1 MLYHTD
7 PAGAMTSAM
16 LAAFTDAL
24 PFPWL
29 VFDEHG
35 MIIFASS
42 AAARLEV
49 AGYPLVKGEA
59 PVWMSADWPQW
70 CATLQRDA
78 VACLSMGPAH
88 AMRLFAFGGAVEH
101 GGRIGAVIFPPAVSG
116 GGDER
121 LASFVHDMN
130 NSFGRVLGYLEIAT
144 DHLEEDDPARVFIAK
159 SLQSLEQAGE
169 LLGQFARGS

>member
-7 PAGAMTSAM
+7 PAGAMTSGM

-49 AGYPLVKGEA
+49 AGYPLVKGEIPA
-59 PVWMSADWPQW
+59 WMSADWPQW

-78 VACLSMGPAH
+78 VACLPMGPAH
-88 AMRLFAFGGAVEH
+88 EMRLFALGGAGEH
-101 GGRIGAVIFPPAVSG
+101 GGGIGAVIFPLTASS
-116 GGDER
+116 DER
-121 LASFVHDMN
+121 LATFVHDMN

-144 DHLEEDDPARVFIAK
+144 DHLEEDDPARTFIAR